1 MPMSPKL
8 VLGMCLGSLALTL
21 FLAALDIV
29 IVITL
34 YDVISE
40 KFNAYGEIGWLVT
53 GYSLPNALFT
63 LLWGRLSAL
72 YGLKTCLS
80 ASIIIF
86 EIGSLVV
93 ALSYS
98 MSMLIGG
105 RVIAGIGGSGIQSL
119 VFVVGTSLVEE
130 RNRGLVITV
139 LGLAFMVS
147 NAVGPVLGGAFSQH
161 VSWRWCFYIN
171 LPIGGLAYAMLQG
184 FYNPAQKSFRNT
196 ITEQAYAV
204 KNYRYS
210 NMLTAKFWGFIVRF
224 FIFKLDFIGF
234 ALSSAGFVLVLLGLT
249 FGGEK
254 YSWSSGTIIAYLT
267 VGLVLLILWLLYD
280 FIILPYWGKFLPE
293 NERAEPLLPWASVK
307 IIGALSGTISNFFVS
322 FGLNMAMIYLIQFY
336 QLVRHESA
344 TASSMHMW
352 GILVPAIVCIVVQGN
367 IVKKFGVIKPI
378 AVGGVALGT
387 IGAGLLTMQN
397 GSTPLGHSIGYSIL
411 PGVGFAT
418 VMQSTMLSAQIQVEK
433 TDPDFRQKF
442 IELTALNTF
451 GKAMGMAFGGIV
463 ATLIFSTTVKDRLKH
478 ADFPVPHFDS
488 SAEIVAYRETH
499 YDGPESPMAKVLTK
513 GVQNVFYVALGC
525 YALSFL
531 FTLLM
536 SNKRLVLAPKSD
548 SQHSTKD
555 IEHEATT
562 IEDSKLEK
570 RDVDIAFLD
579 PHSSGVD
586 SQPPIEQPHRG
597 A

>member
-1 MPMSPKL
+1 MNEKL

-93 ALSYS
+93 ALANS

-130 RNRGLVITV
+130 RNRGMVITV
-139 LGLAFMVS
+139 LGMAFMVS

-171 LPIGGLAYAMLQG
+171 LPIGGLAYAMLQI
-184 FYNPAQKSFRNT
+184 FYNPAKVTFRET
-196 ITEQAYAV
+196 VGDKVSAV
-204 KNYRYS
+204 KSYRYS
-210 NMLTAKFWGFIVRF
+210 NMLTAKFWGYLWRF
-224 FIFKLDFIGF
+224 FIYKLDFVGF
-234 ALSSAGFVLVLLGLT
+234 ALSSAGFVLFLLGLT

-267 VGLVLLILWLLYD
+267 VGLVLLVLWCVYD
-280 FIILPYWGKFLPE
+280 FIVLPYLGKFLPE

-307 IIGALSGTISNFFVS
+307 IIGALAGTISNFFVC
-322 FGLNMAMIYLIQFY
+322 FGMNMAMIYLIQFY
-336 QLVRHESA
+336 QLVRNESA

-352 GILVPAIVCIVVQGN
+352 GFLVPAIVFIVVQGN
-367 IVKKFGVIKPI
+367 ISKRFGIIKPV
-378 AVGGVALGT
+378 AVVGSALGT
-387 IGAGLLTMQN
+387 VGAGLLTMQN

-411 PGVGFAT
+411 PGIGFAAI
-418 VMQSTMLSAQIQVEK
+418 MQSTMLSAQIQVEK

-463 ATLIFSTTVKDRLKH
+463 ATLIFSSTVKDRLKH
-478 ADFPVPHFDS
+478 ADFSIPNMQS
-488 SAEIVAYRETH
+488 SADIVSYRERH
-499 YDGPESPMAKVLTK
+499 YDGAESPLAKVLTK
-513 GVQNVFYVALGC
+513 GVQNVFYVSVGC

-531 FTLLM
+531 FSIFM
-536 SNKRLVLAPKSD
+536 SNKRLFVGPKPETQDMSKDLEHD
-548 SQHSTKD
+548 STSLH
-555 IEHEATT
+555 
-562 IEDSKLEK
+562 DSKGEK
-570 RDVDIAFLD
+570 KFLD
-579 PHSSGVD
+579 TASSGPSSSEVGSNAQAQQVRD
-586 SQPPIEQPHRG
+586 